1 MPIRTGS
8 GPLENPV
15 QFISAPN
22 LLWHRGACL
31 TGRTIAPPVP
41 RICEAN
47 IQPHW
52 QFILCEGSS
61 SFSDEDL
68 PEWIHA
74 CGLDNYGGQWRDL
87 RGCNIFNVYV
97 ALNEDGVYWRT
108 NGLNLWI
115 YWSPTALSF
124 SYLINQSSHQP
135 LTCRRYFSQIVHDDF
150 LNLLTKDP
158 DDTPMS
164 PPYSQSKPVT
174 QSSSLQLQ
182 NTPSIPPH
190 SLIAFGIFL
199 RLPGYSE
206 VLLKE
211 RKKAQYLLRL
221 VLGVTDDGN
230 GGRGS
235 CFLWLSSSNISAIFF
250 ILHLLFIPFGSAS
263 SSDNISILYSFFLFA
278 GLILNSSVAGS
289 LPSLPFQV
297 LKRLLDSSP
306 LTTDDGMLL
315 RRMCVDI
322 GVLHLILACLSILG
336 HHAPRQHIPGL
347 YQEVGQLIGYNEQW
361 SLSHFSCHF
370 LFS

>member
-1 MPIRTGS
+1 MKMVFTDEQMGWTC
-8 GPLENPV
+8 G
-15 QFISAPN
+15 FIGLQLPYHSVTLSINHLIN
-22 LLWHRGACL
+22 LLH
-31 TGRTIAPPVP
+31 
-41 RICEAN
+41 
-47 IQPHW
+47 
-52 QFILCEGSS
+52 
-61 SFSDEDL
+61 
-68 PEWIHA
+68 
-74 CGLDNYGGQWRDL
+74 
-87 RGCNIFNVYV
+87 V
-97 ALNEDGVYWRT
+97 AD
-108 NGLNLWI
+108 I
-115 YWSPTALSF
+115 SLSQ
-124 SYLINQSSHQP
+124 L
-135 LTCRRYFSQIVHDDF
+135 IVHDDF

-263 SSDNISILYSFFLFA
+263 SSDNISLLYSFFFLQVSYWTRRSQDLF
-278 GLILNSSVAGS
+278 
-289 LPSLPFQV
+289 
-297 LKRLLDSSP
+297 P
-306 LTTDDGMLL
+306 LFLF
-315 RRMCVDI
+315 R
-322 GVLHLILACLSILG
+322 CLSACSIR
-336 HHAPRQHIPGL
+336 HHWQRTTACCCAGCVSTSECSIWYWPACRSLDIMLPGS
-347 YQEVGQLIGYNEQW
+347 I
-361 SLSHFSCHF
+361 F
-370 LFS
+370 LVYTKR